1 MNLEMKINKNHWSEF
16 KFDDV
21 FTFSRGNRLVTID
34 QINGDVAYI
43 SSSKQNNGIDNYI
56 LPPDFMTI
64 YQNALTLNNSG
75 SVGYCFYHPYKFVA
89 SDHCT
94 VIQIKDKAVKLNSY
108 IALFL
113 KPIIESMRGKYNFAR
128 EINNERL
135 FKEIILLPSKE
146 EGKPD
151 WDFMENYIKNLSED
165 IKYNTKVIKSIPME
179 LNKSNFKEFDLL
191 KLFNIRGSKKSFT
204 QNEISAGEYLY
215 VTTSN
220 KNNGVASTSNIFTEN
235 GNTITIDSATDGR
248 AFYQESKFVG
258 SDHVE
263 VLEPINFDLNKFTAL
278 FFTSVLNLQVFR
290 YSFGRKRS
298 QTRIMQEKLFL
309 PCDKKGDPDFVF
321 MKNYMKSLS
330 YSSDL

>member
-1 MNLEMKINKNHWSEF
+1 MKINKNHWQEF
-16 KFDDV
+16 KFNDV
-21 FTFSRGNRLVTID
+21 FTFSRGERLVTLD
-34 QINGDVAYI
+34 QISGDVAYI
-43 SSSKQNNGIDNYI
+43 SSSKQNNGINNYI

-64 YQNALTLNNSG
+64 YKNTLTLNNSG

-94 VIQIKDKAVKLNSY
+94 IIQIKDETIKLNSY

-113 KPIIESMRGKYNFAR
+113 KPIIESMKSKYNFAR

-135 FKEIILLPSKE
+135 LKERILLPVKNN
-146 EGKPD
+146 KIPD
-151 WDFMENYIKNLSED
+151 WDFMENYIKNLSD
-165 IKYNTKVIKSIPME
+165 KIKYDSKIVKSTSLE
-179 LNKSNFKEFDLL
+179 LRKNKFKEFNLL
-191 KLFNIRGSKKSFT
+191 KLFTVRGSKKSFT
-204 QNEISAGEYLY
+204 KNEISSGEYLY

-220 KNNGVASTSNIFTEN
+220 KNNGVAGTSNIFTEN
-235 GNTITIDSATDGR
+235 GNVITIDSATDGK

-263 VLEPINFDLNKFTAL
+263 VLEPINFSLNKYTAL
-278 FFTSVLNLQVFR
+278 FFTSILNLQVFR

-309 PCDKKGDPDFVF
+309 PCNKKGDPDFIF
-321 MKNYMKSLS
+321 MESYMRSLS